1 MIESCGYGYTEFRT
15 YGAYMENGSA
25 RGSDTMVYMIMLA
38 DGADVE
44 EISKQAAEQ
53 LNLESVLC
61 QKEEREY
68 EFFVGEEKL
77 Q

>member
-1 MIESCGYGYTEFRT
+1 
-15 YGAYMENGSA
+15 
-25 RGSDTMVYMIMLA
+25 MVYMIMLA